1 MDKYEKLLILVVCIA
16 SISFGLMG
24 FGAGYDAGVLRI
36 CNEMH
41 WKSEACVAEWSRR
54 VSDAGIE
61 NFEGEVK

>member
-1 MDKYEKLLILVVCIA
+1 MDKFWFGVLIVLGLGLLIVMY
-16 SISFGLMG
+16 FQ
-24 FGAGYDAGVLRI
+24 GVWSGRLEI

>member
-1 MDKYEKLLILVVCIA
+1 MEDIA
-16 SISFGLMG
+16 
-24 FGAGYDAGVLRI
+24 AGVAIIIGLLALFFVGYTQGINAGRLVI